1 MNKDLEH
8 GCELLGF
15 RLGDLAQTRTNCG
28 SRGDQMW
35 WMMRMILSGWSPGC
49 WVFDRSDFQIER
61 GMKFYHSYSLFLFC
75 LPTIKIQKKLKRQ
88 IKYLSIGI
96 SLAIL
101 SFSIMSII
109 GCKFIYPSP
118 LVPLSFSCDLVR
130 PRGLSREISTEN
142 RIHPL

>member
-8 GCELLGF
+8 GCELLGL

-35 WMMRMILSGWSPGC
+35 WMMTMILSGWSAGC

-88 IKYLSIGI
+88 IPFNRNFTSNTFVFNHVYHRLYT
-96 SLAIL
+96 
-101 SFSIMSII
+101 
-109 GCKFIYPSP
+109 FIYPSP